1 LGLLQQTKELKIL
14 LNQIENDFFDSNK
27 LSESIEEVEENF
39 PEKTFDI
46 QQFELKLNEL
56 ANNFNTKTNLNKLIE
71 SFKTTLL
78 TINELDSSI
87 ELVA

>member
-1 LGLLQQTKELKIL
+1 MQQTKELKIL